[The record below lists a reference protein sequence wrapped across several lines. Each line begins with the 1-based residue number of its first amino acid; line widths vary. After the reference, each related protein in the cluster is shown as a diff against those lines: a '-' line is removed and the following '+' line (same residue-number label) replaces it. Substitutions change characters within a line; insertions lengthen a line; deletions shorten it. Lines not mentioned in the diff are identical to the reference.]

1 MAVDIVIL
9 GPPGAGKGT
18 QSQRVAAGFG
28 LAHISTGDLLRQ
40 QIAEETA
47 IGLQVKTLLDSG
59 RLAPDEITY
68 QVVEERLTQPDC
80 AAGCVFDGFPRSVA
94 QAEVLDEMLSR
105 RNRAVTMAIF
115 IDVDDDEVVGRLTA
129 RRTCPV
135 CGRIYNLRFD
145 PPANDSLCDT
155 PGCSGQPLEQ
165 REDDREDVI
174 RERLRVYHRNDD
186 PILQFYAA
194 QDKLRTIKA
203 NGLRFEGVYE
213 KIESLLSTVSAAAAS

>member
-28 LAHISTGDLLRQ
+28 LAHISTGDILRQ
-40 QIAEETA
+40 HIAEETP
-47 IGLQVKTLLDSG
+47 IGLEVKTLLDSG
-59 RLAPDEITY
+59 HLAPDDLTY
-68 QVVEERLTQPDC
+68 QVVEERLAQPDC
-80 AAGCVFDGFPRSVA
+80 AAGCVFDGFPRSVD
-94 QAEVLDEMLSR
+94 QAEVLDEMLAR
-105 RNRAVTMAIF
+105 MDRAVTMAIF
-115 IDVDDDEVVGRLTA
+115 IDVDDDEVVGRLAA

-145 PPANDSLCDT
+145 PPLHGESCDT
-155 PGCSGQPLEQ
+155 PECKGCALEQ

-203 NGLRFEGVYE
+203 NGLRFDGVYE
-213 KIESLLSTVSAAAAS
+213 KIESLLNSVDAALTP